1 MKRRIASTLGMVL
14 IGMMMTGC
22 SSTTV
27 DSDFDHDIDFSK
39 YKTFAWFDHS
49 HSKYK
54 PQHANQIVDARIHRA
69 IAEELISKGFTQTA
83 PDTADILITYH
94 TSTEQKIDVY
104 HSGYGYGY
112 GYWGGYW
119 GPYGGMPTT
128 TVSQYDVGTLI
139 LDVIDRS
146 TNDLVWR
153 GMIQKALSR
162 SDSSEEKVKK
172 HAARLLH
179 SFPPGVRK

>member
-1 MKRRIASTLGMVL
+1 MKVPYSLIFVLAAATLV
-14 IGMMMTGC
+14 
-22 SSTTV
+22 SSCTSVSV

-39 YKTFAWFDHS
+39 YKTFAWYDHS
-49 HSKYK
+49 NSKYK

-69 IAEELISKGFTQTA
+69 IASELLGKGFTQTA
-83 PDTADILITYH
+83 PDTADLLITYF

-119 GPYGGMPTT
+119 GPYGGYPTT
-128 TVSQYDVGTLI
+128 SVSQYDVGTLV
-139 LDVIDRS
+139 LDLIEREK
-146 TNDLVWR
+146 NDLVWR

-162 SDSSEEKVKK
+162 SDSSEQKIKK
-172 HAARLLH
+172 HVARLL
-179 SFPPGVRK
+179 SGFPPGGRK